1 MRFHLLPFLLL
12 AISAFSQASEAADA
26 PTPASAKAAAMRDAA
41 ALAQDK
47 CFKEMYRDPNAYG
60 LCIRE
65 LSRAQA
71 PQSLEQLGVVYFG
84 FVGALSYMRVSQ
96 AGAAPL
102 ASEFLK
108 SFRSLQK
115 AKGISDADLC
125 ASVPGNCELRIG
137 QTVAM
142 ERAAPS
148 APAKS
153 LIPVC
158 KAGVCRLE
166 PQ

>member
-1 MRFHLLPFLLL
+1 MRSHVLTFIL
-12 AISAFSQASEAADA
+12 AALTALSAASQAADA
-26 PTPASAKAAAMRDAA
+26 FTLSPAKAALLHDAA

-47 CFKEMYRDPNAYG
+47 CFKEMYRDPNAYA
-60 LCIRE
+60 LCIRD

-71 PQSLEQLGVVYFG
+71 AQSMEQLGVLYFG

-96 AGAAPL
+96 AGAAPI

-137 QTVAM
+137 QTLAM
-142 ERAAPS
+142 ERSAPA

-158 KAGVCRLE
+158 KAGVCRIE
-166 PQ
+166 GQ

>member
-1 MRFHLLPFLLL
+1 MHSKVLPFIFMALTALVP
-12 AISAFSQASEAADA
+12 ASKAADGSGIS
-26 PTPASAKAAAMRDAA
+26 PAKALALHDAAAM
-41 ALAQDK
+41 AQDK

-60 LCIRE
+60 LCIRD

-71 PQSLEQLGVVYFG
+71 AQSMEQLGVLYFG

-96 AGAAPL
+96 AGATPL

-115 AKGISDADLC
+115 NTGISDADLC

-137 QTVAM
+137 QTLAM
-142 ERAAPS
+142 ERSAPT

-158 KAGVCRLE
+158 KAGVCRIE
-166 PQ
+166 GQ

>member
-1 MRFHLLPFLLL
+1 MRSIFLYLMLIGL
-12 AISAFSQASEAADA
+12 AGAAPALFAADGSA
-26 PTPASAKAAAMRDAA
+26 PTSANAAALHDAA
-41 ALAQDK
+41 VLAQDK

-65 LSRAQA
+65 LSRAQ
-71 PQSLEQLGVVYFG
+71 PKQSLAQLGVLYFG

-96 AGAAPL
+96 TGATPL

-108 SFRSLQK
+108 SFRALQK
-115 AKGISDADLC
+115 AKAISDAELC
-125 ASVPGNCELRIG
+125 GSVPGNCELRIG
-137 QTVAM
+137 QTLAM
-142 ERAAPS
+142 ERAAPTS
-148 APAKS
+148 PAKS

-166 PQ
+166 GQ

>member
-1 MRFHLLPFLLL
+1 MRSFFFLLL
-12 AISAFSQASEAADA
+12 LLGLTGHSPAGATAGA
-26 PTPASAKAAAMRDAA
+26 PALDPAKAAALHDAA
-41 ALAQDK
+41 ARAQDK

-65 LSRAQA
+65 FSRAQA
-71 PQSLEQLGVVYFG
+71 PQSVEQLGVLYFG

-96 AGAAPL
+96 AGAMPL

-115 AKGISDADLC
+115 GKGISDAELC
-125 ASVPGNCELRIG
+125 ASVAGNCELRIG
-137 QTVAM
+137 QTLAM
-142 ERAAPS
+142 ERAAPT

-153 LIPVC
+153 LIPIC
-158 KAGVCRLE
+158 KAGVCRIE
-166 PQ
+166 GQ

>member
-1 MRFHLLPFLLL
+1 MRSNLLL
-12 AISAFSQASEAADA
+12 FILAALSAFSLASQAAGAS
-26 PTPASAKAAAMRDAA
+26 TQGSAKAASLHDAA
-41 ALAQDK
+41 TLAQDK

-71 PQSLEQLGVVYFG
+71 AQSVEQLGVLYFG

-102 ASEFLK
+102 ANEFLK
-108 SFRSLQK
+108 SFRVLQK
-115 AKGISDADLC
+115 ANGISDAELC

-137 QTVAM
+137 QTLAM
-142 ERAAPS
+142 ERAAPT

-158 KAGVCRLE
+158 KAGVCRIE
-166 PQ
+166 GQ